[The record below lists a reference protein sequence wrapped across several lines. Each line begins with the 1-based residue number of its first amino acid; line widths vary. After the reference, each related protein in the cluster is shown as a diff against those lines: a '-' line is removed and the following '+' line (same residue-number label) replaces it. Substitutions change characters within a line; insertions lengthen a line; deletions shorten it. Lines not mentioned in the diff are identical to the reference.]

1 MRTDLDVFTPD
12 EACGLMASGYQ
23 MASKGLDHD
32 LPQLEGL
39 WQRTP
44 YGDWPFKDMLEEIT
58 STANTTPRRDAR
70 LTALRAGH
78 KVTV

>member
-1 MRTDLDVFTPD
+1 
-12 EACGLMASGYQ
+12 
-23 MASKGLDHD
+23 MASKALDHD

-44 YGDWPFKDMLEEIT
+44 YGDWPFKDMLVEIT
-58 STANTTPRRDAR
+58 STENTTPRRDAR
-70 LTALRAGH
+70 LIALRAGH